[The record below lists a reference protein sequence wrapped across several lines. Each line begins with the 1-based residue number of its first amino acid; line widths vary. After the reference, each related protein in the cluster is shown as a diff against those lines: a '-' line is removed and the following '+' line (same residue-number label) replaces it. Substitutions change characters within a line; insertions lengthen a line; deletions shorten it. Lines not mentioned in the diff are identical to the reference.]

1 VKPFPKHK
9 HIIFQDLI
17 YNFIGLSLYMMW
29 GWRIMCFMNENKER
43 NTDEQNQP
51 LPESKSLT
59 LDEIIEVTLEIR
71 F

>member
-1 VKPFPKHK
+1 
-9 HIIFQDLI
+9 
-17 YNFIGLSLYMMW
+17 
-29 GWRIMCFMNENKER
+29 MNENKER
-43 NTDEQNQP
+43 KTEEQNQ